1 MERGETFLHALLLT
15 SFLTF
20 FQYIYI
26 YIYTSFLGLFPS
38 GSIIIPGELI
48 RALPGDRRHEE
59 RTWRIKCWEEEEEE
73 EFKAANLNRALLFF
87 STGQSLGAIKQKLT
101 VSTGVNETR
110 KGCGGMAATER
121 GVGRGDSKIG
131 FRGSDNRAEFEAK
144 RLFYRGMMFLE
155 RLLPLF

>member
-1 MERGETFLHALLLT
+1 MIKRERRIEGKKWREARRSSMLYSLHLSLPFSST
-15 SFLTF
+15 YIYI
-20 FQYIYI
+20 YIYI

-121 GVGRGDSKIG
+121 GGER
-131 FRGSDNRAEFEAK
+131 RFED
-144 RLFYRGMMFLE
+144 RISGQR
-155 RLLPLF
+155 